1 MLFRLLLPLWVLL
14 APLAALAQP
23 LAKFGASNTNIVLD
37 KIVAKADNY
46 ILLKSE
52 HDLAVLQAQ
61 AQFAQQNPKGTPPDE
76 AKLRCQV
83 LDQLVLQKVL
93 LAKSDIDSITVKDN
107 EVTAELDERMAYMIQ
122 AVGGR
127 EKLEAYYKKT
137 VDQFKAEL
145 RKQVKEQLIA
155 RKVQAKITEDVKV
168 TPSQVRR
175 YFNAIPKDSVP
186 FFSTEVEVGQ
196 IVRLFKAGR
205 TRKLEAKAKAEELR
219 KRILAGEDFEIM
231 ARIYSQDPGSAQ
243 QGGKLLGAERGQM
256 VPEYEAAAMSLK
268 KGETSPVTE
277 SQFGYH
283 IIQILD
289 KRGNEYDSRHILIQ
303 PAASDEDREH
313 AYKFLDSLAGAIR
326 IDSIAFEKAAQKY
339 SDDLATKSSGGF
351 FLDPNTASPRVPT
364 DALDPKLFFTIDS
377 MKIGTIS
384 KPQSYQSEDGKL
396 GYRILYYKN
405 KVLPHEANLR
415 DDYQRIQAAALA
427 EAKRKAAS
435 AWLKKAK
442 QDVAIYVDPAFGTCN
457 ILKDNL

>member
-14 APLAALAQP
+14 APLASWAQP
-23 LAKFGASNTNIVLD
+23 LAKYGASNSNIVLD

-61 AQFAQQNPKGTPPDE
+61 AQFAQQNPKATPPDE

-93 LAKSDIDSITVKDN
+93 LAKSDIDSINVKDN

-145 RKQVKEQLIA
+145 RKQVKEQLVA

-175 YFNAIPKDSVP
+175 YFNAIPKDSIP

-303 PAASDEDREH
+303 PAASDDDREH
-313 AYKFLDSLAGAIR
+313 AYRFLDSLAGAIR
-326 IDSIAFEKAAQKY
+326 RDSIAFEKAAQKY
-339 SDDLATKSSGGF
+339 SDDQATKSSGGF
-351 FLDPNTASPRVPT
+351 FLDPNTASPRVAT

-377 MKIGTIS
+377 MKIGAIS

-405 KVLPHEANLR
+405 KILPHEANLR

-427 EAKRKAAS
+427 EAKRKAAA

-442 QDVAIYVDPAFGTCN
+442 QDVAIYVDPAYGTCN

>member
-14 APLAALAQP
+14 APLACLAQP
-23 LAKFGASNTNIVLD
+23 LAKYGANNTNIVLD

-175 YFNAIPKDSVP
+175 YFNAIPKDSIP

-205 TRKLEAKAKAEELR
+205 TRKMEAKAKAEELR

-256 VPEYEAAAMSLK
+256 VPEYEAAAMALK

-313 AYKFLDSLAGAIR
+313 AFKFLDSLAGVIR
-326 IDSIAFEKAAQKY
+326 IDSISFEKAAQKY
-339 SDDLATKSSGGF
+339 SDDIATKSSGGF

-377 MKIGTIS
+377 MKIGAIS

-427 EAKRKAAS
+427 EAKRKTAAV
-435 AWLKKAK
+435 WLKKAK